1 MLVIVQAPTWISLP
15 SESMELRKTCLPF
28 RSARD
33 YIEKR
38 KTLKDSG
45 HSWVTGAVTTAA
57 NHVCDYLKERT
68 TFNRVKSHQS
78 AGNSN
83 YDTTKN
89 ARDQS
94 FNCAWEAVDTAKKFQ
109 PDLTLLKEALVE
121 IHEFRP
127 EQVDT
132 VLNDFGIEKT
142 EVAKSAAGQSQND
155 SK

>member
-1 MLVIVQAPTWISLP
+1 MNKLKTPK
-15 SESMELRKTCLPF
+15 ESCRSDMATCPWG
-28 RSARD
+28 R
-33 YIEKR
+33 
-38 KTLKDSG
+38 
-45 HSWVTGAVTTAA
+45 GAVTTAA
-57 NHVCDYLKERT
+57 NSVCDCSKAKN
-68 TFNRVKSHQS
+68 TFDCVKSHQS
-78 AGNSN
+78 AGNWN

-89 ARDQS
+89 ACDQS
-94 FNCAWEAVDTAKKFQ
+94 FNCAREAVDTAKKFQ
-109 PDLTLLKEALVE
+109 PDLTLLRKALVE